1 MARMGDDASA
11 QWLPPAA
18 PGSATPAQWDA
29 RPPGV
34 PHDPASWPPPVAA
47 QAAVTRAPNNLA
59 VASLALGIGGL
70 VMFVFAGL
78 GLVFVLNLPP
88 SILAWVFGVRARR
101 RAARGEVVDRRT
113 MARWGTVLGVV
124 GTVVGVLA
132 VLLWALAIA
141 LDDGVRHRL
150 VHDLQRNQ

>member
-1 MARMGDDASA
+1 MAGMGDDASA

-34 PHDPASWPPPVAA
+34 PHGPASWPPPVTA

-124 GTVVGVLA
+124 GTVLGVLA

>member
-1 MARMGDDASA
+1 M
-11 QWLPPAA
+11 
-18 PGSATPAQWDA
+18 
-29 RPPGV
+29 
-34 PHDPASWPPPVAA
+34 
-47 QAAVTRAPNNLA
+47 
-59 VASLALGIGGL
+59 
-70 VMFVFAGL
+70 
-78 GLVFVLNLPP
+78 
-88 SILAWVFGVRARR
+88 RARR